1 MVQKLFTLLRDAK
14 SKSYDTRADLYHAR
28 RERENNKSS
37 CSVVSI
43 AKKNHW
49 ELAELVLLKMDDNTF
64 DAKTQCRHMSHHR

>member
-1 MVQKLFTLLRDAK
+1 M
-14 SKSYDTRADLYHAR
+14 ADLYHAR

-64 DAKTQCRHMSHHR
+64 DAKI